1 MGVVISDSLWYDSRL
16 FERSREIISS
26 YTSQMQHSRGGRGS
40 FSDAWCTIFLFSDDS
55 FDNGKLLAFQ
65 QGIEPC
71 NESNCRYGGVC
82 EEDSNGRSQCLC
94 RIYCARQYD
103 PVCGTDGKTYNNPC
117 LMRAASCQYQRDI
130 TRLRYG
136 KCGKYESWY
145 MVRSSWCRSSSLWS
159 ALAEP
164 LT

>member
-16 FERSREIISS
+16 FERSERDYIEL
-26 YTSQMQHSRGGRGS
+26 YKPDATWQGWLGS
-40 FSDAWCTIFLFSDDS
+40 FSDAGCTIFLFSDDS